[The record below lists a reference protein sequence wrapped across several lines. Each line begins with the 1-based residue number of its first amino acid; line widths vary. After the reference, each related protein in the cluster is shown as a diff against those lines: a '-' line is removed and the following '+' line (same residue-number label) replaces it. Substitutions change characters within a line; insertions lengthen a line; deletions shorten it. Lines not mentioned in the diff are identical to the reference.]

1 MTLFDLLLIAV
12 VLASATGLLTA
23 LVQAVMGRFRNA
35 GRILLSLACG
45 LAMYI
50 ATICIV
56 SLTSK
61 QQIRNLGDP
70 DCSDDWCITPE
81 KAHIQ
86 GPDVT
91 VEFKVWSRAKRVTQ
105 REYGINPYLLD
116 GNGRRF
122 DFIEIS
128 GPPFDQSV
136 AAGESFS
143 TARRYRIDGEGG
155 TLDLRLRDGA
165 WSPGNFV
172 IGDSASL
179 LHPRTIYRLKPS
191 PGPV

>member
-1 MTLFDLLLIAV
+1 MTIFDLLLIAV
-12 VLASATGLLTA
+12 VLASTTGILTA
-23 LVQAVMGRFRNA
+23 LVQAVRGKFRDA

-45 LAMYI
+45 LAIYV

-56 SLTSK
+56 SLSSK

-70 DCSDDWCITPE
+70 DCSDDWCVTPE
-81 KAHIQ
+81 EAHFQ

-91 VEFKVWSRAKRVTQ
+91 IEFKVWSRAKRVTQ
-105 REYGINPYLLD
+105 REYGVNPYLLD
-116 GNGRRF
+116 ASGRRF
-122 DFIEIS
+122 DFTEIS
-128 GPPFDQSV
+128 GPSFDQSV
-136 AAGESFS
+136 AAGESF
-143 TARRYRIDGEGG
+143 TTERRYRIDREGG
-155 TLDLRLRDGA
+155 TLDLHLRGGG
-165 WSPGNFV
+165 WGPGNFV